1 MSFGFSVGDFLAVA
15 TLIKEVVVSLK
26 DVGGAA
32 ADYQQLIVELHGLQR
47 ALDSIEDLRVDAGTR
62 QAENINNLKVTALGC
77 RYVLEEALK
86 KLRSYESLR
95 LGQRSSSLVAVSS
108 KKIKWQIM
116 MKEDVDALRT
126 RLNSHTNYLNMRL
139 STEIL
144 RGASAATARADKS
157 LGDVTQKLEETRLDV
172 QGIRSDLEDN
182 RMGEI
187 LDWVSPL
194 RMYDKQQD
202 IFSRHQENTGGW
214 LLETPEFVRA
224 RMQYSGVQ
232 GITAG
237 AGKTV
242 MSSMVVNHIR
252 MNFQSHNVGVAFFY
266 CDYKQSPTGF
276 HILSSVARQL
286 AEKRPGLEILPE
298 LYKEHNNGSSKLL
311 FEELRTILLALCG
324 VYDQVYIIV
333 DALDE
338 CPLAEERTLV
348 LDTVRRIPQ
357 LSVRTLITSRPNFED
372 INSALVA
379 DAQIEIVARDV
390 DIKSYLGHRIRGNPV
405 FWKRIA
411 KDGLEEQIIDEIT
424 NRASGIIC
432 YAQDCLIILT
442 IQSSRYLM
450 AVLQIERILTERT
463 PSKIRKALQTL
474 PSKLEAN
481 YQDTL
486 ERIRKQ
492 PEPDNEYGIRIL
504 QWVSASQQP
513 LSVKQLSL
521 ALSIEWNDDEEPPHS
536 IDPENKLD
544 PDSIVDVC
552 GGLVIIEPASQE
564 VRLVHFTV
572 QEYFSRNPSV
582 LHDAHHEIFKT
593 CLLYLSLDDVGK
605 QLEDSFRVWKDA
617 DKISPIPNP
626 GLSRL
631 RSRRIYRQML
641 MELQE
646 NLPLLKYAA
655 CFYLSHAPKSSLRP
669 SLAKLFTLFFKSPRM
684 VIAYY
689 IAHDALKLHFNTKPD
704 SKLTGLHVLATLGTP
719 ALVSLYLEIYPDV
732 DLVSGTGRTPL
743 YFATAAEQLPM
754 MSYLISN
761 GADVNTQD
769 IKCMMP
775 LFLASKNG
783 FIGGVELLLANGADF
798 NMDTGNDFGSYT
810 ALHFA
815 AERGSEHIV
824 KLLVEK
830 GADIEWK
837 TNPGYT
843 PLLEAVTNC
852 HVGVVKIL
860 LQAGARA
867 DVKDFDWEWVLWWAR
882 SATSGLGTEDIKKN
896 EMSDEGD
903 AMIQLLLEAGASIYE
918 EQN

>member
-26 DVGGAA
+26 DAGGAA
-32 ADYQQLIVELHGLQR
+32 EDYQQLTVELHGLQR
-47 ALDSIEDLRVDAGTR
+47 ALDSIEDLRVDPGTP

-95 LGQRSSSLVAVSS
+95 LGHKSSPLVAVSG

-157 LGDVTQKLEETRLDV
+157 LRIVTQKLEETRLDV
-172 QGIRSDLEDN
+172 QGMRSDLEDDKM
-182 RMGEI
+182 RKI

-202 IFSRHQENTGGW
+202 TFSRHQEDTGGW
-214 LLETPEFVRA
+214 LLETPEFVSWLENQSSNA
-224 RMQYSGVQ
+224 ILWCSGHPGV
-232 GITAG
+232 
-237 AGKTV
+237 GKTV
-242 MSSMVVNHIR
+242 MRYVLAATLGVNR
-252 MNFQSHNVGVAFFY
+252 TSTASPNVGVAFFY
-266 CDYKQSPTGF
+266 CDYKQSPTAF
-276 HILSSVARQL
+276 YILSSVARQL
-286 AEKRPGLEILPE
+286 AEKRPGLEILPK
-298 LYKEHNNGSSKLL
+298 LYKEHNDGSSKLL

-324 VYDQVYIIV
+324 LYDQVYIIV

-348 LDTVRRIPQ
+348 LDT

-372 INSALVA
+372 IKSALVA
-379 DAQIEIVARDV
+379 DPQIEIIARDV
-390 DIKSYLGHRIRGNPV
+390 DIKSYLRHRIGGNTT
-405 FWKRIA
+405 FLKRIA
-411 KDGLEEQIIDEIT
+411 KDDLEEQIIDEIT
-424 NRASGIIC
+424 NRSCGI
-432 YAQDCLIILT
+432 
-442 IQSSRYLM
+442 YLM
-450 AVLQIERILTERT
+450 AVLQIERILAERT
-463 PSKIRKALQTL
+463 PTKIRKALQTL

-492 PEPDNEYGIRIL
+492 AEPDNEYGIRIL

-536 IDPENKLD
+536 IDPENELD

-572 QEYFSRNPSV
+572 QEFFSRNPPV
-582 LHDAHHEIFKT
+582 LPDPHHEIFKT

-617 DKISPIPNP
+617 DEISSIPIS
-626 GLSRL
+626 GLRRS
-631 RSRRIYRQML
+631 RSRRIYRPML
-641 MELQE
+641 MKLQE
-646 NLPLLKYAA
+646 DLPLLEYAA
-655 CFYLSHAPKSSLRP
+655 CFYLSHAPESSLQP

-689 IAHDALKLHFNTKPD
+689 IAHDRLMVHPNLEPH

-719 ALVSLYLEIYPDV
+719 ELASLYLEIYPGV
-732 DLVSGTGRTPL
+732 DPANQIGRTPL
-743 YFATAAEQLPM
+743 HFATLAEQLPM

-761 GADVNTQD
+761 GADVNAQD
-769 IKCMMP
+769 VKGMTP
-775 LFLASKNG
+775 LLLAAGSG
-783 FIGGVELLLANGADF
+783 DVRSVELLLANGADV
-798 NMDTGNDFGSYT
+798 NEDSKKDFYGGYT
-810 ALHFA
+810 ALHIA
-815 AERGSEHIV
+815 AHSGDEHLAKI
-824 KLLVEK
+824 LLEK
-830 GADIEWK
+830 GADVERKSRI
-837 TNPGYT
+837 GYT
-843 PLLEAVTNC
+843 PLLEAVHNR

-867 DVKDFDWEWVLWWAR
+867 DVKLILGKWVLWWTRVA
-882 SATSGLGTEDIKKN
+882 ATSRLGTEDSKEN
-896 EMSDEGD
+896 EETDEGN
-903 AMIQLLLEAGASIYE
+903 AMIQLLLEAGATIDG